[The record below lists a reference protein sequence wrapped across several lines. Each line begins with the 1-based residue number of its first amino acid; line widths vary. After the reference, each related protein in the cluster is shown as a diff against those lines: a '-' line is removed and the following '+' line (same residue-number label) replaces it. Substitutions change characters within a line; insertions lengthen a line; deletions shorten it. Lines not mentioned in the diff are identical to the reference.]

1 MNPFYVYAYLD
12 PRKPGKFKYGE
23 YEFSHEPFYIGKGT
37 KSRINRHLAGNGGF
51 NPIKKN
57 KINKIIQSGQNPI
70 LIKIKEKLTNQEAI
84 DLEIELIRLIGRI
97 TRKSGPLTNFTK
109 GGETY
114 LGYKHKQD
122 YIDKLNKPVVLYD
135 KNGKLIEEYKSVKE
149 AGLKN
154 NIQPQTIS
162 QICNG
167 DIKIYKNKYIFLYK
181 DEEFNP
187 RIRQK
192 KEYPVLRIDYKNE
205 IVEYESVTQA
215 SIDSKCNL
223 SKICEV
229 CKGQRFQTGG
239 FLWRYKRHP
248 KLEQFNYTIEKNFG
262 KYLRLMDKKITDGD
276 KTYCNLLHVVSV
288 NKNSKINNIFN
299 LLDSNKIY
307 KFYEL
312 HTI

>member
-1 MNPFYVYAYLD
+1 MNTFYVYAYLD
-12 PRKPGKFKYGE
+12 PRKPGKFKYDE
-23 YEFSHEPFYIGKGT
+23 YEFTHEPFYIGKGT

-57 KINKIIQSGQNPI
+57 KINKIIQSGQTPI
-70 LIKIKEKLTNQEAI
+70 LIKIKENLTNQEAL
-84 DLEIELIRLIGRI
+84 DLEIKLIRLIGRI
-97 TRKSGPLTNFTK
+97 TRKTGTLTNYTK

-122 YIDKLNKPVVLYD
+122 YIDKLNKPVILYD
-135 KNGKLIEEYKSVKE
+135 IDGTIIEEYKSVKE

-167 DIKIYKNKYIFLYK
+167 GIKIYKNKYIFLYK
-181 DEEFNP
+181 GEEFNN
-187 RIRQK
+187 RIRHK

-205 IVEYESVTQA
+205 ITEYESVKQA
-215 SIDSKCNL
+215 SIDSKCNY

-229 CKGQRFQTGG
+229 CRGDRFQTGG
-239 FLWRYKRHP
+239 FLWRYKKHP
-248 KLEQFNYTIEKNFG
+248 NLTEFNFNIQNRFG
-262 KYLRLMDKKITDGD
+262 KYLNLMDKKITDND
-276 KTYCNLLHVVSV
+276 KVYNNILHAISV
-288 NKNSKINNIFN
+288 NNNLKINNLLN
-299 LLDSNKIY
+299 LLNKNKIY

-312 HTI
+312 HSI